1 MFTAEDWLEV
11 GDRVFSRRYEFLD
24 QQIGLVIG
32 DGECLVIDSR
42 STGPHARELIADVRR
57 VTAHPIRQVV
67 NTHWHWDHAFGNHEF
82 RPAAIW
88 GHERCRSG
96 LIARAEEMRAS
107 VARSMPFLVEEFASV
122 VVDPPDRTFTESATV
137 DVGGRSADLLYL
149 GRGHTDADIVVVVPD
164 ASVLFAGDLLENDAT
179 PWFGDG
185 YPMDWPATVARLLP
199 YSTGAVVPGHG
210 SVAGLE
216 FVRHQ
221 LAEFQA
227 VADLA
232 ERVRGEAISRAEAL
246 AAMPY
251 TWDLAVQPLDRA
263 LAQLRG
269 ELDEGVPG
277 SPD

>member
-1 MFTAEDWLEV
+1 M
-11 GDRVFSRRYEFLD
+11 
-24 QQIGLVIG
+24 
-32 DGECLVIDSR
+32 
-42 STGPHARELIADVRR
+42 
-57 VTAHPIRQVV
+57 
-67 NTHWHWDHAFGNHEF
+67 NTHWHWDHAFGNREF

-96 LIARAEEMRAS
+96 LIARAEEMRAR
-107 VARSMPFLVEEFASV
+107 VARSMPLLADDLGAV
-122 VVDPPDRTFTESATV
+122 VVDPPDRTFIESAVV
-137 DVGGRSADLLYL
+137 DLGGRRVDLLHL

-164 ASVLFAGDLLENDAT
+164 ANVLFAGDLLENDAT

-185 YPMDWPATVARLLP
+185 FPMDWPASVARLLP
-199 YSTGAVVPGHG
+199 YSSGAVVPGHG
-210 SVAGLE
+210 SVAGVD
-216 FVRHQ
+216 FVRRQ

-232 ERVRGEAISRAEAL
+232 EQVHGGALSRAKAL

-269 ELDEGVPG
+269 ELD
-277 SPD
+277 